1 MSDGRLIGKT
11 IVQADVDGYGIELTF
26 DDGSLFL
33 YSASDGG
40 YSTYGFEDEVTDDDV
55 ELTNSELHM
64 LWD

>member
-1 MSDGRLIGKT
+1 MSNKRLIGRT
-11 IVQADVDGYGIELTF
+11 IMEADVDGFGIELTL
-26 DDGSLFL
+26 DDGSVFL

-40 YSTYGFEDEVTDDDV
+40 YSSYGFNDEETEDEC